1 MLVELE
7 ARLTDANSVVNLRR
21 ALALGPWC
29 WPAED
34 DPAFEHARWASGCEQ
49 PPDARGSVLAVTV
62 GERGGCLWALRE
74 QPDRP
79 PAPVLGAQAAAR
91 WEDAIC
97 ALPRSLP
104 VLWGSIRRHRDR
116 PSPWHLGSHA
126 RRGHGIA
133 TPEPIVDGPSIG
145 LAFFLLLASR
155 VLDVRVPPDVVAT
168 ASLDAFGAV
177 GPVDGL
183 ETKIDTLLA
192 VAPRVRR
199 LVVAVA
205 QVEEARSLAGG
216 RLEVLGARNAS
227 EAAELLLSDL
237 AARLVQVEGE
247 ERRQVVRS
255 FFRLVLSGR
264 RELVDWRPV
273 MTAARL
279 AVGQWGDLSDEERYT
294 LELAEAVAARHEGVP
309 VPAPLRMPPEAWLA
323 ALPTPLRVNVVAHLV
338 QHSADTGDLP
348 AKETLALARRDLP
361 SDVKHAFAPQLR
373 LMGAVARLEAFCGS
387 APRALERQRL
397 LAKAHLANLDYED
410 VSMPLCEWLRL
421 AGALSDRAA
430 LAEAERF
437 FEEAQAIGVFGAV
450 DLGYLQLARSRA
462 EVQCGAPTTRV
473 LGELRRLAEDPAVA
487 DHVRRSAARWAV
499 ACARALGDAGRLA
512 EAHALFRAACPATG
526 AGADADADAA
536 LVALDA
542 ALEQGDATAAA
553 AALDT
558 LRSCRRGLMQHLTH
572 DREPQELAA
581 HVARFFPY

>member
-7 ARLTDANSVVNLRR
+7 AHLTDENSVLNLRR
-21 ALALGPWC
+21 VLTLGPWC
-29 WPAED
+29 WPREED
-34 DPAFEHARWASGCEQ
+34 AAGLAHARWASGCEW
-49 PPDARGSVLAVTV
+49 PPAPLGPSVLAVTV
-62 GERGGCLWALRE
+62 GDRGGSLWVLRE
-74 QPDRP
+74 RADRAP
-79 PAPVLGAQAAAR
+79 SPVLGAQATAR

-104 VLWGSIRRHRDR
+104 VLWASVRRHRER
-116 PSPWHLGSHA
+116 PFPWHLASHP
-126 RRGHGIA
+126 RKGHGIA

-155 VLDVRVPPDVVAT
+155 VLGLSVPSDVVAT
-168 ASLDAFGAV
+168 ATLDAFGAV

-183 ETKIDTLLA
+183 EVKVETLLA

-199 LVVAVA
+199 LVVAAA
-205 QVEEARSLAGG
+205 QADEARSLAGG
-216 RLEVLGARNAS
+216 RLEVLGVKNAS
-227 EAAELLLSDL
+227 EAADVLLADL
-237 AARLVQVEGE
+237 AARLVRVEGE

-273 MTAARL
+273 MNAARV
-279 AVGQWGDLSDEERYT
+279 AVAQWRDLPDDERYT

-309 VPAPLRMPPEAWLA
+309 PSAPLRMPPESWLA

-338 QHSADTGDLP
+338 QHTADTGELP
-348 AKETLALARRDLP
+348 AKRTLALARRDFP
-361 SDVKHAFAPQLR
+361 RDVQHAFAPQLR
-373 LMGAVARLEAFCGS
+373 LMGAVARLEAFCGN
-387 APRALERQRL
+387 ARRALERQRL
-397 LAKAHLANLDYED
+397 LAKAHLANLDDGD

-421 AGALSDRAA
+421 AGALEDRAA

-437 FEEAQAIGVFGAV
+437 FDEAQAVGVFGAV
-450 DLGYLQLARSRA
+450 DLGYLHLARARA
-462 EVQCGAPTTRV
+462 TVQAGAATREA
-473 LGELRRLAEDPAVA
+473 LADLARLAADTTVA

-499 ACARALGDAGRLA
+499 ACARALGDADGLA
-512 EAHALFRAACPATG
+512 EAHALFRAACPASE
-526 AGADADADAA
+526 AGASPDAA

-558 LRSCRRGLMQHLTH
+558 LRSCERGLMQHLTH

-581 HVARFFPY
+581 HVARFYPY